1 MSQRK
6 RNIEFS
12 RPDEPSFLKKLK
24 NQIGYQNN
32 EVTIE
37 TKVLKFNFKF
47 KDKIISIF
55 SCVIL
60 ERKTIQKRFG
70 LS

>member
-24 NQIGYQNN
+24 SQIGFQGN
-32 EVTIE
+32 EPDSID
-37 TKVLKFNFKF
+37 TKVS
-47 KDKIISIF
+47 D
-55 SCVIL
+55 
-60 ERKTIQKRFG
+60 
-70 LS
+70 

>member
-24 NQIGYQNN
+24 NQIGYQKD
-32 EVTIE
+32 EITIE
-37 TKVLKFNFKF
+37 TKVFNLNLNLNLF
-47 KDKIISIF
+47 
-55 SCVIL
+55 
-60 ERKTIQKRFG
+60 
-70 LS
+70 